1 MFCRCFELGA
11 LISQSWLPYVSK
23 TTDDHFEIHFHFVVQ
38 KRKVRK
44 MHIMKGA
51 SGLGLRIV
59 GGKGSK
65 YGDMGVFVRDLEE
78 GGAAHKCVRPCPHV
92 VF

>member
-1 MFCRCFELGA
+1 MSIAMMKFF
-11 LISQSWLPYVSK
+11 
-23 TTDDHFEIHFHFVVQ
+23 FVVQ

-65 YGDMGVFVRDLEE
+65 YGDMGIFVRDLEE
-78 GGAAHKCVRPCPHV
+78 GGAAHKYVRPCPT
-92 VF
+92 

>member
-1 MFCRCFELGA
+1 MSIAMMKFF
-11 LISQSWLPYVSK
+11 
-23 TTDDHFEIHFHFVVQ
+23 FVVQ

-65 YGDMGVFVRDLEE
+65 YGDMGIFVRDLEE
-78 GGAAHKCVRPCPHV
+78 GGAAHKYVRPCPS
-92 VF
+92 